1 MKRKAYLKLVKEE
14 RKRQEEIY
22 GNRQHWD
29 AEWFILLSEE
39 VGEVAKAIILDD
51 IPQMRKEL
59 IQCAALIESWFK
71 NPCPPVE
78 DD

>member
-1 MKRKAYLKLVKEE
+1 MKREAYLKLVKKE
-14 RKRQEEIY
+14 RERQEEMH

-39 VGEVAKAIILDD
+39 VGEVAKAIVQDN
-51 IPQMRKEL
+51 IPQMRTEL

-71 NPCPPVE
+71 NPCPPE
-78 DD
+78 

>member
-1 MKRKAYLKLVKEE
+1 MNRKAYLKLVKKE
-14 RKRQEEIY
+14 RERQEEIY
-22 GNRQHWD
+22 GDRQHWES
-29 AEWFILLSEE
+29 EWFILLSEE
-39 VGEVAKAIILDD
+39 VGEVAKAIVQGN
-51 IPQMRKEL
+51 IPQMRTEL